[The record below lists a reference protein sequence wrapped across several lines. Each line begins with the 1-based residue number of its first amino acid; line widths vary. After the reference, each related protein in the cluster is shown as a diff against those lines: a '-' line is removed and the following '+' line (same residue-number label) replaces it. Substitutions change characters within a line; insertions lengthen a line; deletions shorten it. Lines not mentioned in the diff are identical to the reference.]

1 MGFKDYTGQLYATP
15 SPLDGLAGLVNFTD
29 TEEEYNV
36 SDSTEEADEEAIRS
50 DWNAVGQDI
59 RKGISLFKREHKK

>member
-1 MGFKDYTGQLYATP
+1 MGFKDYTGQLYAAP
-15 SPLDGLAGLVNFTD
+15 SPLDGLAGLVNLTD
-29 TEEEYNV
+29 PEEEYNI

-59 RKGISLFKREHKK
+59 RKGISLFKRERKK